1 MPNDGRWMDALGVGF
16 VGVGRSVCERTEK
29 ATPSRSLSQP

>member
-16 VGVGRSVCERTEK
+16 VGVGRRFVDGALTNS
-29 ATPSRSLSQP
+29 P